1 MTPIETD
8 HDGWCV
14 ASSGGVIAIGLRSNA
29 AAWEWIDARDP
40 EHGEMVERHYRIRM
54 AFSPAND

>member
-8 HDGWCV
+8 HGWCV
-14 ASSGGVIAIGLRSNA
+14 VSSGGVIAVGLRSNA
-29 AAWEWIDARDP
+29 AAWQWIDARDP
-40 EHGEMVERHYRIRM
+40 EHGEMIERHYRIRN

>member
-8 HDGWCV
+8 HGWCV
-14 ASSGGVIAIGLRSNA
+14 VSSGGVIAVGLRSNA

-40 EHGEMVERHYRIRM
+40 EHAEMIERHFRG
-54 AFSPAND
+54 